1 MNVKIS
7 YNTQFI
13 AAVWWNN
20 SLVMSTYDVVFN
32 LLTAGINPANT
43 NISLDRLKYIVEEYL
58 NDQVFVNHTEKEQIK
73 RLQSA
78 GINVIIM
85 PEEPVDQ
92 IIGMML
98 YSKISAV
105 MEGHILVRSIM
116 LSSTTGDNVIYEHNS
131 SESLDPFTQP
141 GWWNAATP
149 VCEDEQNTSKGKIVE
164 IVTGNHWRELDL
176 DWVDNSES
184 EYATVL
190 EFKKNEEK

>member
-7 YNTQFI
+7 YNTQFM

-20 SLVMSTYDVVFN
+20 SLVMSTYNVVFN
-32 LLTAGINPANT
+32 LITAGINPANT

-58 NDQVFVNHTEKEQIK
+58 NDQVFVNHTEKEQIN
-73 RLQSA
+73 RLRSA

-105 MEGHILVRSIM
+105 MEGHMLVRSIM
-116 LSSTTGDNVIYEHNS
+116 LSSTAGDNVIYEHNS
-131 SESLDPFTQP
+131 SESLDPFTEP
-141 GWWNAATP
+141 GWWNATTP
-149 VCEDEQNTSKGKIVE
+149 VCEDEQNTSKDKIVE
-164 IVTGNHWRELDL
+164 IIAGNQWRELGL
-176 DWVDNSES
+176 DWIDNSES
-184 EYATVL
+184 KYATVL